1 MSKINKQD
9 VLKVLVTELS
19 AYILY
24 LILYPLGEFLRSVDN
39 VYISYFS
46 IMLINIFLFYILDYA
61 VGIILAV
68 IIKSKAALLYWL
80 GGFILL
86 GLCYLIYPSDP
97 KIVFG
102 WIFLHFVN
110 QIISFL
116 LVRSVKLISRRKK
129 IKRSEIEP
137 KK

>member
-1 MSKINKQD
+1 MSKINKKD

-61 VGIILAV
+61 VGIILGLL
-68 IIKSKAALLYWL
+68 IRSKKALLYWL

-86 GLCYLIYPSDP
+86 GMREPNPSR
-97 KIVFG
+97 
-102 WIFLHFVN
+102 FLRAYFRQYCVN
-110 QIISFL
+110 L
-116 LVRSVKLISRRKK
+116 ARHTRVCLRSVSLS
-129 IKRSEIEP
+129 
-137 KK
+137 